1 MENEKGLEKNQRNM
15 NPYLYT
21 FIIVAASML
30 LTFIAA
36 NFIEVIL
43 SFAVMACSGT
53 LSRDG
58 INNMGLT
65 STVLS
70 LLSYI
75 IVLLLYWFGFRKKL
89 NHFFNA
95 SGLLKGI
102 FLGSSVLLINAFILI
117 VGILNH
123 KTYGSMGV
131 ALLMGLEPGFSEE
144 IVCRII
150 PITLVMQNKKR
161 KELILPA
168 VICTSLIFGLGHG
181 LNIFSGADPITTLFQ
196 ILYAS
201 GSGLLFAA
209 IYIKTGNMW
218 ITIFLHSLTDM
229 IYYLGADA
237 QLGSGVLTQKSTVSD
252 AIILLIYAVLYF
264 ANAFFVFRKS
274 NRSDI
279 IRIWE
284 GKGR

>member
-1 MENEKGLEKNQRNM
+1 MESVKSTVKNQRDI

-43 SFAVMACSGT
+43 SFVVMACRGT

-58 INNMGLT
+58 INNMGLI
-65 STVLS
+65 STALS

-75 IVLLLYWFGFRKKL
+75 IVLLLYWVGFRKRLKG
-89 NHFFNA
+89 FFNA
-95 SGLLKGI
+95 SRLLKGI

-150 PITLVMQNKKR
+150 PISFVMQNKKR
-161 KELILPA
+161 KELILPV
-168 VICTSLIFGLGHG
+168 VIFTSLIFGLGHG

-237 QLGSGVLTQKSTVSD
+237 QLGSGVLSQKSTVSD

-264 ANAFFVFRKS
+264 VNAFFVFRKS

-279 IRIWE
+279 IKVWE
-284 GKGR
+284 EKGR